1 MHLYEKIDFEIPVGT
16 YKGVEVKLI
25 DNEYTLLVDNVRW
38 MGYKSDVEI
47 HEIREYISHHEL
59 GYGDVIGTGL
69 GLGLR
74 EQILLSKPEVTS
86 LTILERSQDLVDFH
100 LTYSKWVN
108 DPRVKLIVTDA
119 GNFHG
124 SCDTLLLDH
133 YAHQSVIAILNNVA
147 NINKNIDCKILWFWP
162 LEMLILK
169 HSNKL
174 NIDFI
179 HGYKDLKSKLKFDKL
194 PDITSEQI
202 DTFCEVYKHRPL
214 TIPFDLP
221 IR

>member
-1 MHLYEKIDFEIPVGT
+1 MHLYEKIDFEIPLGT
-16 YKGVEVKLI
+16 HQSVEVTFTN
-25 DNEYTLLVDNVRW
+25 NEYTLYVDNIRW
-38 MGYKSDVEI
+38 MGYKSNIQE

-86 LTILERSQDLVDFH
+86 LTILERSQDLIDFH
-100 LTYSKWVN
+100 LLHSKWVK
-108 DPRVKLIVTDA
+108 DPRVKLIAVDA

-133 YAHQSVIAILNNVA
+133 YAHQEVISILNNVLK
-147 NINKNIDCKILWFWP
+147 INKNIKTKTLWFWP

-169 HSNKL
+169 HSNNL
-174 NIDFI
+174 DTDYVE
-179 HGYKDLKSKLKFDKL
+179 GYNDLKHRLNLNTL
-194 PDITSEQI
+194 PVLTVEQI
-202 DTFCEVYKHRPL
+202 QVFVEVYKYRPL
-214 TIPFDLP
+214 TMPFDLLTG
-221 IR
+221 